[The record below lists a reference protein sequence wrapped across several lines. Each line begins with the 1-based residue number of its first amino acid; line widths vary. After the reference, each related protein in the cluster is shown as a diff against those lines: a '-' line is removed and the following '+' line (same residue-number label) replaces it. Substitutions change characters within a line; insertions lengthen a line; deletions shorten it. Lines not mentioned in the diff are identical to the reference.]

1 MLNRI
6 KNIFTEV
13 TGKTDINITEKTRLD
28 DSLGL
33 SSLSLIQLICALE
46 DEFDIDIPN
55 SEIKKFKTVNDII
68 KFLEKK
74 CIQISYLQNEKS
86 EKNV

>member
-13 TGKTDINITEKTRLD
+13 TGKTDISITEKTRLD

-46 DEFDIDIPN
+46 DEFDIDITN
-55 SEIKKFKTVNDII
+55 S
-68 KFLEKK
+68 
-74 CIQISYLQNEKS
+74 
-86 EKNV
+86 

>member
-6 KNIFTEV
+6 KTIFTEV
-13 TGKTDINITEKTRLD
+13 TGKTDISITEKTRLD

-68 KFLEKK
+68 KFLEKTVVK
-74 CIQISYLQNEKS
+74 
-86 EKNV
+86 